1 MKIIFSK
8 SGNREREMSYSKS
21 SKIKL
26 GFGLLLDFE

>member
-8 SGNREREMSYSKS
+8 TNKTEREMSYSKS